1 MTAARKGRC
10 SVWEGGIHLATT
22 TLLKRHANEGET
34 IAEAIRD
41 CLDYGKN
48 PEKTENGKYVSSY
61 ECDPATV
68 AAEFLLAKA
77 SYKAITGR
85 EQKKEDDI
93 LCYQIRQSFLPGEI
107 TPKEANRIGY
117 ELAMRWTK
125 GRHAFIVTTHTDKKH
140 IHCHIYYNSTTL
152 DCTRKF
158 RNFWGSSF
166 ALRRLSDRLCLE
178 NGLSIVENPKPRSKG
193 DYKNYGEWL
202 QNRERPL
209 NFQDKLRLAIDTA
222 LAKRPGDLAA
232 FLSLMEQAGYEIKK
246 VRGGGLS
253 FRLAG
258 QGQERFTRLRASTLG
273 EGYDLKD
280 ILAVIDGSRKHSGQ
294 SPRKVNLLVDIQAKL
309 QAGKGAGYARW
320 AKVFNLK
327 QMAQTMNYL
336 SENNLLEY
344 AVLEEKAAAAT
355 AHHNELSAQIKAA
368 EKRMAEIA
376 VLRTHIINYAK
387 TREVYVAYRKAGY
400 SKKFREEHEK
410 EILLHQAAK
419 NAFDEMGVKKLP
431 KVKELQT
438 EYTKLLEEKKKTYAE
453 YRRSREEMREL
464 LTAKANVDRVLKME
478 VEQDVE
484 KEKDHGQR

>member
-1 MTAARKGRC
+1 MAAARKSRC
-10 SVWEGGIHLATT
+10 SIWEGGGFLATT

-41 CLDYGKN
+41 CVDYGKN
-48 PEKTENGKYVSSY
+48 PEKTENGKYISSY

-140 IHCHIYYNSTTL
+140 IHCHIYYNSTAL

-178 NGLSIVENPKPRSKG
+178 NGLSIVVNPKPRSKG

-232 FLSLMEQAGYEIKK
+232 FLSFMEQAGYEVKK
-246 VRGGGLS
+246 VRGGSLS

-280 ILAVIDGSRKHSGQ
+280 ILAVIDGSRKHFGQ
-294 SPRKVNLLVDIQAKL
+294 SPHKVNLLVDIQAKL
-309 QAGKGAGYARW
+309 AEGKGPGYERW

-327 QMAQTMNYL
+327 QMAAALAYL
-336 SENNLLEY
+336 QDNGLTEYGELE
-344 AVLEEKAAAAT
+344 K
-355 AHHNELSAQIKAA
+355 KAA
-368 EKRMAEIA
+368 ETTDRFHALSNQIKQTESAMNTNRELKSATVQYA
-376 VLRTHIINYAK
+376 RTRPVFEKYKAAK
-387 TREVYVAYRKAGY
+387 Y
-400 SKKFREEHEK
+400 SKKFLAEHEADIELYRAAQTDLK
-410 EILLHQAAK
+410 HLLDGA
-419 NAFDEMGVKKLP
+419 KLP
-431 KVKELQT
+431 KMDALKEEERRLAKQKR
-438 EYTKLLEEKKKTYAE
+438 KLYAE
-453 YRRSREEMREL
+453 YQRIRQDMQEVN
-464 LTAKANVDRVLKME
+464 TAKTNIDYLLGYAG
-478 VEQDVE
+478 QD
-484 KEKDHGQR
+484 KKKDQER

>member
-1 MTAARKGRC
+1 MAAARKGRC
-10 SVWEGGIHLATT
+10 SIWEGGGYLATT

-41 CLDYGKN
+41 CVDYGKN
-48 PEKTENGKYVSSY
+48 PEKTENGKYISSY

-93 LCYQIRQSFLPGEI
+93 LCYQIRLSFLPGEI

-125 GRHAFIVTTHTDKKH
+125 GNHAFIVTTHTDKKH

-232 FLSLMEQAGYEIKK
+232 FLSFMEQAGYEVKK
-246 VRGGGLS
+246 VRGGSLS

-280 ILAVIDGSRKHSGQ
+280 ILAVIDGSRKHFGQ
-294 SPRKVNLLVDIQAKL
+294 SPHKVNLLVDIQAKL
-309 QAGKGAGYARW
+309 AEGKGPGYERW

-327 QMAQTMNYL
+327 QMAAALAYL
-336 SENNLLEY
+336 QDNGLTEYGELE
-344 AVLEEKAAAAT
+344 K
-355 AHHNELSAQIKAA
+355 KAA
-368 EKRMAEIA
+368 ETTDRFHALSNQIKQTESAMNTNRELKSATVQYA
-376 VLRTHIINYAK
+376 RTRPVFEKYKAAK
-387 TREVYVAYRKAGY
+387 Y
-400 SKKFREEHEK
+400 SKKFLAEHEADIELYRAAQTDLK
-410 EILLHQAAK
+410 HLLDGA
-419 NAFDEMGVKKLP
+419 KLP
-431 KVKELQT
+431 KMDALKEEERRLAKQKR
-438 EYTKLLEEKKKTYAE
+438 KLYAE
-453 YRRSREEMREL
+453 YQRIRQDMQEVN
-464 LTAKANVDRVLKME
+464 TAKTNIDYLLGYAGQDKKK
-478 VEQDVE
+478 EQE
-484 KEKDHGQR
+484 R